1 VVYCWRR
8 VQGREQANAIR
19 EVIVRNRRRILNP
32 DEGGALVTT
41 SGGPSSTTQWST
53 CSTPSWSNGR
63 LTFPCNIS
71 RAFCSPWTGSHMT
84 W

>member
-1 VVYCWRR
+1 MWESVWRDILVSGVGGLVAALAFAGVVYCWRR

-41 SGGPSSTTQWST
+41 SGGPSSTTQ
-53 CSTPSWSNGR
+53 
-63 LTFPCNIS
+63 
-71 RAFCSPWTGSHMT
+71 
-84 W
+84 